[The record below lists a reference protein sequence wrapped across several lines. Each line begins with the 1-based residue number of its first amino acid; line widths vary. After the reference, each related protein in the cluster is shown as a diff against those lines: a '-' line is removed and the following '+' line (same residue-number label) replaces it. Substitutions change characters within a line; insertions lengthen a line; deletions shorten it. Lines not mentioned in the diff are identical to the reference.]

1 MVGVVVAVV
10 AGIHLTVVRIVA
22 ANAVMMLGV
31 ETIALVNVASLNKM
45 KLFIIILSLLSTSA
59 FAQDGDRKVVYKQKT
74 EIDFEALNIDGE
86 LVKPQ
91 GALLLDRKKGSFNPL
106 IKLRQDFNTEIEQSV
121 DLIK

>member
-1 MVGVVVAVV
+1 MVVI
-10 AGIHLTVVRIVA
+10 AGIPLTVARVVA

-31 ETIALVNVASLNKM
+31 ETIALVSAARINKM
-45 KLFIIILSLLSTSA
+45 KILFIILSLLSTNA

-106 IKLRQDFNTEIEQSV
+106 IKLRQDFNMEIEQSV

>member
-1 MVGVVVAVV
+1 MLVTG
-10 AGIHLTVVRIVA
+10 LVRS
-22 ANAVMMLGV
+22 G
-31 ETIALVNVASLNKM
+31 KM
-45 KLFIIILSLLSTSA
+45 KLFIIILSLLSTNA

-91 GALLLDRKKGSFNPL
+91 GALLLDRKRGSFNPL
-106 IKLRQDFNTEIEQSV
+106 IKLRQDFNMEIEQSV